1 MDDTSKLLKTN
12 IKCNTEP
19 ALEQLLLI
27 ITKLCWSKNIGI
39 KVCYCLYIRIIFIII
54 YVVVQLFLSFIHS
67 VHDQILFGAGDVDYC
82 VLLGLASFMEYS
94 IEQGWWQSS
103 DHLFCLGNL
112 NCPITIKDRVSTI
125 LSESAWQ
132 SNIYQ
137 STY

>member
-54 YVVVQLFLSFIHS
+54 CVVVQLFRSFIHS
-67 VHDQILFGAGDVDYC
+67 F
-82 VLLGLASFMEYS
+82 
-94 IEQGWWQSS
+94 SS
-103 DHLFCLGNL
+103 
-112 NCPITIKDRVSTI
+112 
-125 LSESAWQ
+125 
-132 SNIYQ
+132 
-137 STY
+137 